1 MSKHNYSQY
10 ANKSRDNKQNYSKP
24 KVEES
29 TPEVKM
35 EFEHRDQPLDRVV
48 VEPIIDPVITPIVE
62 TVETV
67 TLPKSATGIV
77 NNCTK
82 LNVRSKP
89 SITGEVLCVLN
100 TYSEVEI
107 DTNKSVSDWL
117 YVCTATGV
125 EGYCMRKFIKANL

>member
-10 ANKSRDNKQNYSKP
+10 SKRDSKQNYNKP

-29 TPEVKM
+29 IPEVKM
-35 EFEHRDQPLDRVV
+35 EFEHRDQTLDRVI
-48 VEPIIDPVITPIVE
+48 EPIIDPIIEPVVE
-62 TVETV
+62 TVETAA
-67 TLPKSATGIV
+67 LPKTVVGV
-77 NNCTK
+77 VDNCTK

-100 TYSEVEI
+100 TSSEVEI
-107 DTNKSVSDWL
+107 DVNKSVSDWL
-117 YVCTATGV
+117 YVCTATGA